1 MDNSIKKKVEFYC
14 AYQERCRM
22 EVIQKLKKLKI
33 YGDSIEEYIAHLIN
47 NDFLNEKR
55 FAESYVRGKFNNNDW
70 GKIRIVRELESRNIS
85 QVNIENA
92 LNEINSKDYLKKV
105 RVLSKKIINENND
118 KTKEKIKEKIYSRLE
133 YKGWE
138 KELIYEEINNLIN

>member
-22 EVIQKLKKLKI
+22 EVSQKLKKLKI

-92 LNEINSKDYLKKV
+92 LTEINQEDYLKKV
-105 RVLSKKIINENND
+105 RALSKKIINENND

>member
-55 FAESYVRGKFNNNDW
+55 FAESYVRGKFNNNNW

-92 LNEINSKDYLKKV
+92 LTEINHEDYLKKV

>member
-1 MDNSIKKKVEFYC
+1 
-14 AYQERCRM
+14 M
-22 EVIQKLKKLKI
+22 EVIQKLNKLKV

-92 LNEINSKDYLKKV
+92 LTEINHEDYLKKV

>member
-22 EVIQKLKKLKI
+22 EVSQKLKKLKI

-55 FAESYVRGKFNNNDW
+55 FAESYVRGKFNNNNW

-92 LNEINSKDYLKKV
+92 LTEINQEDYLKKV

-118 KTKEKIKEKIYSRLE
+118 NPKEKINEKIYSRLE

-138 KELIYEEINNLIN
+138 QELI

>member
-55 FAESYVRGKFNNNDW
+55 FAESYVRGKFNNNNW
-70 GKIRIVRELESRNIS
+70 GKIRLIRELESRNIS

-92 LNEINSKDYLKKV
+92 LTEINHEDYLKKV

-118 KTKEKIKEKIYSRLE
+118 KPKEKFKEKIYSRLE

-138 KELIYEEINNLIN
+138 RELIYEEINNLIN

>member
-1 MDNSIKKKVEFYC
+1 MTGEKK
-14 AYQERCRM
+14 
-22 EVIQKLKKLKI
+22 
-33 YGDSIEEYIAHLIN
+33 
-47 NDFLNEKR
+47 
-55 FAESYVRGKFNNNDW
+55 
-70 GKIRIVRELESRNIS
+70 RIVRELESRNIS

-92 LNEINSKDYLKKV
+92 LTEINQEDYLKKV

-118 KTKEKIKEKIYSRLE
+118 KPKEKIKEKIYSRLE

>member
-92 LNEINSKDYLKKV
+92 LTEINQEDYLKKV

-118 KTKEKIKEKIYSRLE
+118 KPKEKNKEKIYSRLE

>member
-22 EVIQKLKKLKI
+22 EIIQKLKKLKI

-55 FAESYVRGKFNNNDW
+55 FAESYVRGKFNNNNW

-92 LNEINSKDYLKKV
+92 LTEINHEDYLKKV

>member
-1 MDNSIKKKVEFYC
+1 
-14 AYQERCRM
+14 M
-22 EVIQKLKKLKI
+22 EIIQKLKKLKI

-55 FAESYVRGKFNNNDW
+55 FAESYVRGKFNNNNW

-92 LNEINSKDYLKKV
+92 LTEINPEDYLKKV

-118 KTKEKIKEKIYSRLE
+118 KPKEKIKEMIYSRLE

-138 KELIYEEINNLIN
+138 KELIYEEINHLIN

>member
-1 MDNSIKKKVEFYC
+1 MDKSIKKKVEFYC

-33 YGDSIEEYIAHLIN
+33 YGDSIEEYITHLIN

-92 LNEINSKDYLKKV
+92 LTEINQEDYLKKV

-118 KTKEKIKEKIYSRLE
+118 KPKEEIKEKIYSRLE

>member
-1 MDNSIKKKVEFYC
+1 
-14 AYQERCRM
+14 M

-33 YGDSIEEYIAHLIN
+33 YGDSIEEYIVHLIN

-92 LNEINSKDYLKKV
+92 LTEINQEDYLKKV

>member
-22 EVIQKLKKLKI
+22 EVSQKLKKLKI

-55 FAESYVRGKFNNNDW
+55 FAESYVRGKFNNNNW

-92 LNEINSKDYLKKV
+92 LTEINHEDYLKKV

>member
-22 EVIQKLKKLKI
+22 EIIQKLKKLKI
-33 YGDSIEEYIAHLIN
+33 YGDSIEEYIVHLIN

-92 LNEINSKDYLKKV
+92 LTEINHEDYLKKV

>member
-1 MDNSIKKKVEFYC
+1 
-14 AYQERCRM
+14 M
-22 EVIQKLKKLKI
+22 EVSQKLKKLKI

-55 FAESYVRGKFNNNDW
+55 FAESYVRGKFNNNNW

-92 LNEINSKDYLKKV
+92 LTEINHEDYLKKV

>member
-1 MDNSIKKKVEFYC
+1 
-14 AYQERCRM
+14 M

-92 LNEINSKDYLKKV
+92 LTEINQEDYLKKV

-118 KTKEKIKEKIYSRLE
+118 KPKEKIKEKI
-133 YKGWE
+133 
-138 KELIYEEINNLIN
+138 

>member
-33 YGDSIEEYIAHLIN
+33 YGDSIEEYITHLIN

-70 GKIRIVRELESRNIS
+70 GKKRIVRELESRNIS

-92 LNEINSKDYLKKV
+92 LTEINQEDYLKKV

-118 KTKEKIKEKIYSRLE
+118 KPKEKIKEKIYIRLE

>member
-22 EVIQKLKKLKI
+22 EVSQKLKKLKI

-70 GKIRIVRELESRNIS
+70 GKIRIIRELESRNIS

-92 LNEINSKDYLKKV
+92 LTEINPEDYLKKV
-105 RVLSKKIINENND
+105 KVLSKKIINENND
-118 KTKEKIKEKIYSRLE
+118 KPKEKIIEKIYSILE

>member
-22 EVIQKLKKLKI
+22 EIIQKLKKLKI

-92 LNEINSKDYLKKV
+92 LTEINHEDYLKKV

>member
-1 MDNSIKKKVEFYC
+1 MKKGLQKVMYGGNSI
-14 AYQERCRM
+14 
-22 EVIQKLKKLKI
+22 II
-33 YGDSIEEYIAHLIN
+33 TG
-47 NDFLNEKR
+47 
-55 FAESYVRGKFNNNDW
+55 
-70 GKIRIVRELESRNIS
+70 GKIRLIRELESRNIS

-92 LNEINSKDYLKKV
+92 LTEINPEDYLKKV

-118 KTKEKIKEKIYSRLE
+118 KPKEKIKEKIYSRLE

>member
-1 MDNSIKKKVEFYC
+1 
-14 AYQERCRM
+14 M
-22 EVIQKLKKLKI
+22 EVIQKLNKLKV
-33 YGDSIEEYIAHLIN
+33 YGDSTEEYIAHLIN

-70 GKIRIVRELESRNIS
+70 GKIRIIRELESRNIS

-92 LNEINSKDYLKKV
+92 LTEINPEDYLKKV
-105 RVLSKKIINENND
+105 RVLFKKIINENND